1 MVEDLG
7 IESSPQMSSMIQASQ
22 LSQQSDLCTALR
34 GIARRTEYRRHPR
47 PLPGEHFVPVNDGLE
62 CFGRI
67 LDAEAGSLRGTFRA
81 SKLETS

>member
-22 LSQQSDLCTALR
+22 LSQQSIPARHCTAH
-34 GIARRTEYRRHPR
+34 GVSRHPR

-81 SKLETS
+81 